1 MRLFLRQRKWMP
13 KNKISYPK
21 IAFDL
26 SPVLNNLVENCLLLD
41 GVFVGVCGCVGV
53 WVCVC
58 GGWVYVY
65 VCVHVWVSFVFVYVC
80 LCACLCVRV
89 CVCVRACSARLELR
103 DNGMHTCVHTCS
115 HISPS
120 PPTPRL
126 FHKSAFC
133 STLWIGFTSDPTHC
147 MYVRLAWYNGMIYD
161 SPSYSTRSKRSPLS
175 SGVTTTAGAATAL

>member
-41 GVFVGVCGCVGV
+41 GVFVGGCGCVGV

-65 VCVHVWVSFVFVYVC
+65 VCVHVWVS
-80 LCACLCVRV
+80 V
-89 CVCVRACSARLELR
+89 CVCIRVFVCVSVC
-103 DNGMHTCVHTCS
+103 TCVCVC
-115 HISPS
+115 P
-120 PPTPRL
+120 
-126 FHKSAFC
+126 
-133 STLWIGFTSDPTHC
+133 C
-147 MYVRLAWYNGMIYD
+147 MQCTFRIE
-161 SPSYSTRSKRSPLS
+161 R
-175 SGVTTTAGAATAL
+175 